1 MHRKGE
7 NDTLGCVNA
16 TYNRGVNLLALRFSL
31 LIFIT
36 ARLLS
41 SFGSDGDSGDGDDD
55 GSYDGLMDNYMDEN
69 GGDDAHDRDHDH
81 DHDRDRDRD
90 DKVEVLFVEF
100 LEGYSFVDSSNF
112 SFSS

>member
-1 MHRKGE
+1 M
-7 NDTLGCVNA
+7 NA
-16 TYNRGVNLLALRFSL
+16 TCNRGVNFLALRFSL

-41 SFGSDGDSGDGDDD
+41 SFGSDGDSGDDDDD
-55 GSYDGLMDNYMDEN
+55 GSCDALMDSYTDEN
-69 GGDDAHDRDHDH
+69 GGGAHDRDHDH
-81 DHDRDRDRD
+81 DHG
-90 DKVEVLFVEF
+90 DKAEVLFVEF

>member
-1 MHRKGE
+1 M
-7 NDTLGCVNA
+7 T
-16 TYNRGVNLLALRFSL
+16 VNLLALRFSL
-31 LIFIT
+31 SIIIIIID
-36 ARLLS
+36 RLLS

-69 GGDDAHDRDHDH
+69 GGDAHDRDHDH
-81 DHDRDRDRD
+81 DHD